1 MSHLQKL
8 TKGCVTNREDT
19 NNYKQYFPN
28 SLKGWTIKWFTKYE
42 TTYRVATWDKV
53 QWTFKSRFNDVR
65 NERQVI
71 ATLPYAKKKKYKSIK
86 DYYDRFLQLC
96 ARILKQ
102 PDDIYLRVST
112 KSQSKGLEGDIP
124 LYMTMLG
131 VYWPSGIRYLLM
143 KIS

>member
-1 MSHLQKL
+1 M
-8 TKGCVTNREDT
+8 
-19 NNYKQYFPN
+19 
-28 SLKGWTIKWFTKYE
+28 
-42 TTYRVATWDKV
+42 
-53 QWTFKSRFNDVR
+53 
-65 NERQVI
+65 I

-131 VYWPSGIRYLLM
+131 VY
-143 KIS
+143 